1 VTAELIEM
9 GQYYFLGRCTE
20 SAGILAVSFKLYIL
34 YYLIFFFFPVSTN
47 SKYNLKA
54 IIDDDHP
61 EAKND
66 PNYDN
71 SDDEDLDQ
79 KLADWE
85 ESKFID
91 IHPK

>member
-1 VTAELIEM
+1 
-9 GQYYFLGRCTE
+9 
-20 SAGILAVSFKLYIL
+20 
-34 YYLIFFFFPVSTN
+34 
-47 SKYNLKA
+47 LKA
-54 IIDDDHP
+54 IINDDHP

-71 SDDEDLDQ
+71 LDDEDLDQ
-79 KLADWE
+79 KLADSE